1 MYVFYENVQQCF
13 VIKVLFGFKEQK
25 LTQPDLKRNKYCK
38 DAAGNAVNIN
48 RQVLKCCWASG
59 TGLALRTPVVSKA

>member
-38 DAAGNAVNIN
+38 DAAGNEHQQAGAE
-48 RQVLKCCWASG
+48 VLLGLRNW
-59 TGLALRTPVVSKA
+59 TGLEDPSGF